1 MYIGPEGNAW
11 SSLADYQ
18 KTPAV
23 KATTIKETSTERSG
37 GTAKYSDIATGPAD
51 TSHPNNAV
59 TGAVTNSLSS
69 ETAGL
74 LIQASQQEEA
84 ADPSGLLHISEQH
97 GLDDIA
103 NDPGYAAQRARE
115 MGALHYLTAIPA
127 EDMPKNGDPA
137 EVWTAFA
144 RKSTFRMADAEQMR
158 QKRSAYYDSLVEK
171 GLPPAEIYMK
181 ILEYNADLPQAH
193 KDTQGFSANWKE
205 QQLAARDY
213 LQQAIERAKDESGNT
228 ES

>member
-18 KTPAV
+18 KTLAAKV
-23 KATTIKETSTERSG
+23 TAIKEAPAERSD
-37 GTAKYSDIATGPAD
+37 GTARYSDTATGPTD

-59 TGAVTNSLSS
+59 TGTSTNNLSS

-74 LIQASQQEEA
+74 LIQASQQKEA

-115 MGALHYLTAIPA
+115 MGTYHYLTAIPA

-144 RKSTFRMADAEQMR
+144 RKVTFRMADAEQMR

-193 KDTQGFSANWKE
+193 KDTQGYPANWKE
-205 QQLAARDY
+205 QQLAQRDY
-213 LQQAIERAKDESGNT
+213 LQQAIEHAKDASRIT